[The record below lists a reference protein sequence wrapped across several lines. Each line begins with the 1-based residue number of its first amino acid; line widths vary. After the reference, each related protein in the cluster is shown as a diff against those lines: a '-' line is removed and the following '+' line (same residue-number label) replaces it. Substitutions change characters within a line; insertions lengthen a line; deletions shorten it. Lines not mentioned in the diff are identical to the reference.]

1 MAARP
6 ADWHERLA
14 RVLVD
19 ASPDALVAVSD
30 DAQVLFWNHGAEAIF
45 GYSRE
50 EAVGHSLFDLIV
62 SPDRLEQERRLLA
75 ETIETGSAA
84 TQSVRRRKDGAL
96 LCVDVTTK
104 VIRDMSSHVE
114 YIVLSH
120 KDVTAIRSLHEA
132 ARIQARF
139 GDLLESA
146 PDAIV
151 IVNLLGRIV
160 LVNAQTERYFGHRR
174 DELLG
179 KPLEILVPE
188 RFRGSHVGHR
198 AGYFSDPRTRTMGTG
213 FQLFGLRK
221 DGTEFPVEISLSR
234 LETEDGVLAM
244 STIRDI
250 RYRQRAEAQ
259 FLALLESAPDAMVLV
274 NREGRILMVNA
285 QTERL
290 FGFARGELLGEPV
303 EILVPERYVH
313 KHPQHRQGFSAD
325 PRVRPMEASM
335 ELYGRRRDGT
345 EFPVEISL
353 SPLET
358 EDGGLVMS
366 AIRDITDR
374 KRAQE
379 ALEEKTR
386 ALAAA
391 QEEIVRRE
399 RLATMGHLA
408 GSVSHEL
415 RNPLGVI
422 KNSVYYLR
430 MVAPP
435 EEQVRKHLS
444 ILEREVATATR
455 IVTGMLDFARTT
467 PATRVR
473 TDLNG
478 LVRDELDR
486 LLVPDSIR
494 VERELIE
501 NLRPVMVDPDQIRLI
516 LNNLISNAIQAMP
529 EGGVLTV
536 RTRSLE
542 DTLEVIVADT
552 GSGIAPDH
560 LGRIFEPLFTTK
572 SKGIGLGLSV
582 ARRLADANG
591 GTIRVESALGHGSRF
606 MVELGRETD
615 P

>member
-6 ADWHERLA
+6 VDWHQRLA
-14 RVLVD
+14 HVLVD
-19 ASPDALVAVSD
+19 ASPDALVAVSEN
-30 DAQVLFWNHGAEAIF
+30 AQVLFWNHGAETIF

-50 EAVGHSLFDLIV
+50 EAVGRSLFDLIV
-62 SPDRLEQERRLLA
+62 SPDRREEERRFLA
-75 ETIETGSAA
+75 ETIVTGSAA
-84 TQSVRRRKDGAL
+84 TEAVHRRKDGAL
-96 LCVDVTTK
+96 VHVNVTGKAVHDTP
-104 VIRDMSSHVE
+104 RHVE
-114 YIVLSH
+114 YIFLSH

-139 GDLLESA
+139 GGLLESA

-151 IVNLLGRIV
+151 IVNLFGRIV
-160 LVNAQTERYFGHRR
+160 LVNAQTERLFGHRR

-188 RFRGSHVGHR
+188 RFRGNHIGHR
-198 AGYFSDPRTRTMGTG
+198 AGYLTDPRTRAMGAG
-213 FQLFGLRK
+213 FQLFGLRM
-221 DGTEFPVEISLSR
+221 DGTEFP
-234 LETEDGVLAM
+234 A
-244 STIRDI
+244 
-250 RYRQRAEAQ
+250 
-259 FLALLESAPDAMVLV
+259 
-274 NREGRILMVNA
+274 
-285 QTERL
+285 
-290 FGFARGELLGEPV
+290 
-303 EILVPERYVH
+303 
-313 KHPQHRQGFSAD
+313 
-325 PRVRPMEASM
+325 
-335 ELYGRRRDGT
+335 
-345 EFPVEISL
+345 EISL

-358 EDGGLVMS
+358 EEGVLVMS

-374 KRAQE
+374 KRAEE

-386 ALAAA
+386 ALEAA
-391 QEEIVRRE
+391 QEELVRRE

-422 KNSVYYLR
+422 KNSVYYLK
-430 MVAPP
+430 MVVP
-435 EEQVRKHLS
+435 EDERVRKHLG

-455 IVTGMLDFARTT
+455 IITGMLDFARAT

-478 LVRDELDR
+478 LVQEELER

-494 VERELIE
+494 MERELAE

-516 LNNLISNAIQAMP
+516 LNNLFANALQAMP
-529 EGGVLTV
+529 EGGALIVQ
-536 RTRSLE
+536 TRPLE
-542 DTLEVIVADT
+542 DTLEVTVADT

-560 LGRIFEPLFTTK
+560 LKRIFEPLFTTK
-572 SKGIGLGLSV
+572 GKGIGLGLSL
-582 ARRLADANG
+582 ARRLAEANG
-591 GTIRVESALGHGSRF
+591 GSIRVESALGQGSRF